1 MKTNIRKF
9 PAVLL
14 LAVLCLTVFPISA
27 MAAGV
32 AEVKIPVSVELS
44 GEKPSPDETYT
55 IILQGEDEA
64 PMPEENTIT
73 ITVALG
79 FRAGFSFSAGAMD
92 LLFSSSLPAAQK
104 TWLILPLG
112 IAAFIVFY
120 VVFLFA
126 IKKFDLKTPGRE
138 DDDDLEA
145 EKNIELANDDYTAIA
160 AKILEGC
167 GGKEN
172 ITSIDN
178 CITRLRLEV
187 KDITAVNDKVIKS
200 AGVAGVIK
208 PGKTSVQVIIGT
220 KVQFV
225 ADAFSELCK

>member
-1 MKTNIRKF
+1 MKKRKTNPKVQN
-9 PAVLL
+9 VLL
-14 LAVLCLTVFPISA
+14 LIACIVLFL
-27 MAAGV
+27 
-32 AEVKIPVSVELS
+32 
-44 GEKPSPDETYT
+44 
-55 IILQGEDEA
+55 ILG
-64 PMPEENTIT
+64 
-73 ITVALG
+73 
-79 FRAGFSFSAGAMD
+79 S
-92 LLFSSSLPAAQK
+92 LLFFS
-104 TWLILPLG
+104 
-112 IAAFIVFY
+112 
-120 VVFLFA
+120 
-126 IKKFDLKTPGRE
+126 
-138 DDDDLEA
+138 
-145 EKNIELANDDYTAIA
+145 IELANDDYTAIA